1 MKKMKIILGR
11 EGHLF
16 KAWLEGQPGV
26 SETGQFSEQAV
37 GNLIIKHAKKIGI
50 NVETTEGEQLPF
62 PPSYYE
68 PGVGG

>member
-1 MKKMKIILGR
+1 MKIILGR

-16 KAWLEGQPGV
+16 KAWFDGCPNV

-37 GNLIIKHAKKIGI
+37 GNLIIKHGREMGVE
-50 NVETTEGEQLPF
+50 VETTEGEKLPW
-62 PPSYYE
+62 PPSYHE